1 MINLLYQVQSS
12 GGWLRTVE
20 KLVQIFIR
28 EGVPGLQRRLTM
40 AMGFY
45 LWNYS
50 KWTRRFDT
58 LTDEIRA
65 KMRRIADGFAY
76 KPLISVVMPCYNP
89 KPEWLRE
96 AIESVRRQIYP
107 HWELCIADDAST
119 DPTIRSIMEDY
130 SRRDARI
137 RVVFRSINGHISA
150 ASNSALALAAGEYVA
165 LLDHDDIL
173 AEQALF
179 WVAEAINRHPD
190 AGLIYS
196 DEDKITESGIR
207 RDPNFKCDWNYDLF
221 LSQNMICHLGVYKA
235 WLLCKIGGFR
245 EELEGAQDYDLA
257 LRFIEQ
263 LYPSQIVHIPRV
275 LYHWRVHLNSAAQNA
290 NAKPY
295 AYVAAERALNE
306 HLARKGILAQAER
319 LPNSSWN
326 RVRYTLPE
334 PAPLVTLII
343 PTRNGLHL
351 IRQCL
356 SSILEKTDYPNY
368 EIIVVDNGSDDTQTL
383 AYFDIIGSDPRIR
396 ILRDDRPFNYS
407 ALNNRAVQA
416 AQGEL
421 VGLINNDIEVIDPDW
436 LTEMVSIALQPCV
449 GAVGAR
455 LWYPDNTLQH
465 GGVVLLGLDWVAGH
479 SHKHLSKG
487 NPGYSG
493 RAILQQSLSAVT
505 AACLVVRRSTYIE
518 VGGFEEENLKIAFG
532 DVDFCLRVR
541 EAGYRNVWTPYAELY
556 HHESATRGYEDTPE
570 KQARFAGEIRYM
582 QDRWGSLLLNDPAY
596 SPNLTLDREDF
607 SYAWPPRVATL
618 EELERS

>member
-275 LYHWRVHLNSAAQNA
+275 LYHWRVHQNSAAQNA

-295 AYVAAERALNE
+295 ACL
-306 HLARKGILAQAER
+306 L
-319 LPNSSWN
+319 
-326 RVRYTLPE
+326 YTSPS
-334 PAPLVTLII
+334 PRD
-343 PTRNGLHL
+343 TR
-351 IRQCL
+351 
-356 SSILEKTDYPNY
+356 
-368 EIIVVDNGSDDTQTL
+368 
-383 AYFDIIGSDPRIR
+383 
-396 ILRDDRPFNYS
+396 
-407 ALNNRAVQA
+407 
-416 AQGEL
+416 
-421 VGLINNDIEVIDPDW
+421 
-436 LTEMVSIALQPCV
+436 
-449 GAVGAR
+449 
-455 LWYPDNTLQH
+455 
-465 GGVVLLGLDWVAGH
+465 
-479 SHKHLSKG
+479 
-487 NPGYSG
+487 
-493 RAILQQSLSAVT
+493 
-505 AACLVVRRSTYIE
+505 
-518 VGGFEEENLKIAFG
+518 
-532 DVDFCLRVR
+532 
-541 EAGYRNVWTPYAELY
+541 
-556 HHESATRGYEDTPE
+556 
-570 KQARFAGEIRYM
+570 
-582 QDRWGSLLLNDPAY
+582 
-596 SPNLTLDREDF
+596 
-607 SYAWPPRVATL
+607 
-618 EELERS
+618 